1 MKRFLLPAVLGLVA
15 SCNYLKPER
24 KPEAVARVNE
34 SYLYRDELADL
45 VPPGTSKEDSLV
57 IVKGYI
63 DQWASQKLLI
73 NAAEINLKDEQKA
86 GFDKLV
92 RQYKVDLYTRAY
104 IEEVVK
110 QSVDTAISSQQ
121 LEAYYKE
128 NKENFRTTGMLVRLR
143 YIFLQRDNPK
153 YETIKSHFFDFRKS
167 DKKFWETYALHFK
180 SFALNDTVWVDMA
193 QVYSKLPFI
202 NPDNRGQYI
211 SAGKSIQYPSGDD
224 MYLVKISGVIDKNQ
238 IAPYEYL
245 KPTLR
250 EMIINQRKVD
260 LIKKFEKEI
269 TDDAIKD
276 NKYEIYK

>member
-1 MKRFLLPAVLGLVA
+1 MKKLLVA
-15 SCNYLKPER
+15 AAFLIVSCNYFKPER
-24 KPEAVARVNE
+24 KPEAIARVNE
-34 SYLYRDELADL
+34 SYLYRDDLADL

-57 IVKGYI
+57 IVKSFI
-63 DQWASQKLLI
+63 DRWASQKLLI
-73 NAAEINLKDEQKA
+73 DAAEVNLKDDRKA

-92 RQYKVDLYTRAY
+92 RQYKTDLYTRAY

-110 QSVDTAISSQQ
+110 RSVDTAISAAE
-121 LEAYYKE
+121 LESYYKE

-143 YIFLQRDNPK
+143 YILLQQDNPK

-167 DKKFWETYALHFK
+167 DKKFWETYALQFK
-180 SFALNDTVWVDMA
+180 KFALNDTVWVDMG
-193 QVYSKLPFI
+193 QVYTKLPFI
-202 NPDNRGQYI
+202 NPDNRDQYV
-211 SAGKSIQYPSGDD
+211 SSGKSIQYPSGKDI
-224 MYLVKISGVIDKNQ
+224 YLAKITGVIDKNQ
-238 IAPYEYL
+238 VAPYEYL

-250 EMIINQRKVD
+250 EMIINRRKVD